1 MLVHF
6 ENKGK
11 YANLA
16 CHPCQGYLL
25 SFQLSVNTVSYTSQN
40 RGIPYVRIQKTRANM
55 QSSKKRGKCAV
66 RGENEDSYANGPIC
80 NHHLYLSKKKIY
92 LVTIWK
98 NILCILS
105 SLLASFSCFEF
116 GCSLYMELSADCFDG
131 LIQKKHWTGSL
142 PWIHCYC
149 FIRSTESEESILSVC

>member
-66 RGENEDSYANGPIC
+66 RGENEDSYANGPKQNGGI
-80 NHHLYLSKKKIY
+80 LTLWPYL
-92 LVTIWK
+92 
-98 NILCILS
+98 
-105 SLLASFSCFEF
+105 
-116 GCSLYMELSADCFDG
+116 
-131 LIQKKHWTGSL
+131 
-142 PWIHCYC
+142 
-149 FIRSTESEESILSVC
+149 